1 MFLSNFFN
9 LKLAS
14 VMKMFKKVH
23 ENRMKKKQ
31 SEHNERIKKYK
42 KEKEKIDMKRLEKS
56 KELKKQVYR
65 RLGKQERKKSS
76 RQSKDD

>member
-1 MFLSNFFN
+1 
-9 LKLAS
+9 
-14 VMKMFKKVH
+14 MKMFKKVH
-23 ENRMKKKQ
+23 ENRMKKKNLEQ
-31 SEHNERIKKYK
+31 NERIKKYK
-42 KEKEKIDMKRLEKS
+42 KEKDKIDMKRLEKS

>member
-1 MFLSNFFN
+1 
-9 LKLAS
+9 
-14 VMKMFKKVH
+14 MKMFKKVH
-23 ENRMKKKQ
+23 ENRMKKKNLEQ
-31 SEHNERIKKYK
+31 NERIKKYK
-42 KEKEKIDMKRLEKS
+42 KEKDKIDVKRLEKS

>member
-1 MFLSNFFN
+1 
-9 LKLAS
+9 
-14 VMKMFKKVH
+14 MKMFKKVH
-23 ENRMKKKQ
+23 ENRMKKKNLEQ
-31 SEHNERIKKYK
+31 NGRIKKYK
-42 KEKEKIDMKRLEKS
+42 KEKDKIDVKRLEKS